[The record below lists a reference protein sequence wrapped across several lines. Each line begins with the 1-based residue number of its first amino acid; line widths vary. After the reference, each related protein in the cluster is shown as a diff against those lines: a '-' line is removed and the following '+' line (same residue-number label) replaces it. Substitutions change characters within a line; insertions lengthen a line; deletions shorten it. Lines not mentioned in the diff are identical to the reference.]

1 MRCQEIKTSQMS
13 LVAIGINHKTAT
25 VDLREKV
32 AFSPDN
38 IHEAMKSLARL
49 SKTGEAVIIS
59 TCNRTELYTN
69 TADEA
74 EVVRWLEEYHQLS
87 HEEVE
92 SCLYKYHGQAVVQH
106 LMRVSSGLDSLI
118 LGEPQ
123 ILGQVKQSFA
133 KAREAGTVAIT
144 MDRMFQN
151 TFSVA
156 KRVRTE
162 TEIGAAAVSV
172 AFAAVSM
179 AKHIFSALSATQVL
193 LIGAGETIELVA
205 RHLKDNGVDSMVV
218 ANRTLS
224 RAEGM
229 CEEFGA
235 TAITLEQIPDFL
247 PQADI
252 VISSTASPLPI
263 LGKGMVEKALKQRR
277 HQPMLL
283 VDIAVPRDIEAE
295 VADLDDAF
303 LYTVDDLQS
312 IIEQNMASRRE
323 AAEQAE
329 IIAEEE
335 SHLFMEWVRS
345 LESVDSIREYRSQS
359 MAIKDELVERAI
371 NKLAQGGDSEQL
383 LLELA
388 NKLTNKLIHAPTQAL
403 TAASRQGDLN
413 SIGQL
418 RTALGLDKN

>member
-1 MRCQEIKTSQMS
+1 MT

-32 AFSPDN
+32 AFSPDK
-38 IHEAMKSLARL
+38 IHDAMKSLASRT
-49 SKTGEAVIIS
+49 KTGEAVIIS

-69 TADEA
+69 NADES
-74 EVVRWLEEYHQLS
+74 EVVRWLEEYHQVS
-87 HEEVE
+87 HEEIA
-92 SCLYKYHGQAVVQH
+92 SCLYKYQGQAVVQH

-133 KAREAGTVAIT
+133 KAKEAGTVAIT

-156 KRVRTE
+156 KKVRTE

-179 AKHIFSALSATQVL
+179 AKHIFSALSATKVL

-205 RHLKDNGVDSMVV
+205 RHLKDSGVDSMIV

-224 RAEGM
+224 RAQGM

-283 VDIAVPRDIEAE
+283 VDIAVPRDIESQVAE
-295 VADLDDAF
+295 LDDAF
-303 LYTVDDLQS
+303 LYTVDDLHS

-371 NKLAQGGDSEQL
+371 KKLAQGGDSEQL